1 MGFNILKNILKNVI
15 REGIEDTI
23 ERKIEDSLGIKNENN
38 YNENVNPSSNRNV
51 TNSIA
56 SEVLAKLV
64 EEDKNFAEAKF
75 RAKVDNMFIQTYTGV
90 MKQDLSKVE
99 HFLSEEM
106 YKKYSEKIENL
117 KSKNQMQVYDELNV
131 SDTNIISVE
140 ELEDRFVIKVSLL
153 TKYLDY
159 LIAKDTRQYV
169 SGNRQVRKERRV
181 RIALSK
187 IKNAK
192 SMGSARTCDGCG
204 ANMDL
209 NKTGVCEYCGTVF
222 ELKKYDWVIDE
233 IED

>member
-1 MGFNILKNILKNVI
+1 MGFNNFLNNLRRAAEAMEKAVIDNNTNNQNHENNTYNNANIKNTTNNQISKNIL
-15 REGIEDTI
+15 E
-23 ERKIEDSLGIKNENN
+23 
-38 YNENVNPSSNRNV
+38 
-51 TNSIA
+51 
-56 SEVLAKLV
+56 KLV
-64 EEDKNFAEAKF
+64 AEDKDFAEAKF

-99 HFLSEEM
+99 HFLSKEM
-106 YKKYSEKIENL
+106 FEKYSKKVENL
-117 KSKNQMQVYDELNV
+117 KSKNQLQIYDELNV
-131 SDTNIISVE
+131 SDTNIINIE

-159 LIAKDTRQYV
+159 ILTKDTKKYV
-169 SGNRQVRKERRV
+169 SGDRDVRVEKRV
-181 RIALSK
+181 RITLSK

-192 SMGSARTCDGCG
+192 SMEEARKCDGCG

-222 ELKKYDWVIDE
+222 ELKNYDWVIDN

>member
-1 MGFNILKNILKNVI
+1 MGFNNFLNNLRRAAEAMEKAVTDDNTNNQNHENNTYNNANIKNTTNNQISKNIL
-15 REGIEDTI
+15 E
-23 ERKIEDSLGIKNENN
+23 
-38 YNENVNPSSNRNV
+38 
-51 TNSIA
+51 
-56 SEVLAKLV
+56 KLV
-64 EEDKNFAEAKF
+64 AEDKDFAEAKF

-99 HFLSEEM
+99 HFLSKEM
-106 YKKYSEKIENL
+106 FEKYSKKVENL
-117 KSKNQMQVYDELNV
+117 KSKNQLQIYDELNV
-131 SDTNIISVE
+131 SDTNIINIE

-159 LIAKDTRQYV
+159 ILTKDTKKYV
-169 SGNRQVRKERRV
+169 SGDRDVRVEKRV
-181 RIALSK
+181 KITLSK

-192 SMGSARTCDGCG
+192 SMEEARKCDGCG

-222 ELKKYDWVIDE
+222 ELKNYDWVIDN

>member
-1 MGFNILKNILKNVI
+1 MGFNNFLNNLRRAAEAMEKAVIDDNTNDQNHENNTYNNANIKNTTNNQISKNIL
-15 REGIEDTI
+15 E
-23 ERKIEDSLGIKNENN
+23 
-38 YNENVNPSSNRNV
+38 
-51 TNSIA
+51 
-56 SEVLAKLV
+56 KLV
-64 EEDKNFAEAKF
+64 AEDKDFAEAKF

-99 HFLSEEM
+99 HFLSKEM
-106 YKKYSEKIENL
+106 FEKYSKKVENL
-117 KSKNQMQVYDELNV
+117 KSKNQLQIYDELNV
-131 SDTNIISVE
+131 SDTNIINIE

-159 LIAKDTRQYV
+159 ILTKDTKKYV
-169 SGNRQVRKERRV
+169 SGDRDVRVEKRV
-181 RIALSK
+181 RITLSK

-192 SMGSARTCDGCG
+192 SMEEARKCDGCG

-222 ELKKYDWVIDE
+222 ELKNYDWVIDN

>member
-1 MGFNILKNILKNVI
+1 MGFNNFLNNLRRAAEAMEKAVTDDNTNNQNHENNTYNNANIKNTTNNQISKNIL
-15 REGIEDTI
+15 E
-23 ERKIEDSLGIKNENN
+23 
-38 YNENVNPSSNRNV
+38 
-51 TNSIA
+51 
-56 SEVLAKLV
+56 KLV
-64 EEDKNFAEAKF
+64 AEDKDFAEAKF

-99 HFLSEEM
+99 HFLSKEM
-106 YKKYSEKIENL
+106 FEKYSKKVENL
-117 KSKNQMQVYDELNV
+117 KSKNQLQIYDELNV
-131 SDTNIISVE
+131 SDTNIINIE

-159 LIAKDTRQYV
+159 ILTKDTKKYV
-169 SGNRQVRKERRV
+169 SGDRDVRVEKRV
-181 RIALSK
+181 RITLSK

-192 SMGSARTCDGCG
+192 SMEEARKCDGCG

-222 ELKKYDWVIDE
+222 ELKNYDWVIDN

>member
-1 MGFNILKNILKNVI
+1 MGFNNFLNNLRRAAEAMEKAVIDDNTNNQNYENNTYNNANIKNTTNNQISKNIL
-15 REGIEDTI
+15 E
-23 ERKIEDSLGIKNENN
+23 
-38 YNENVNPSSNRNV
+38 
-51 TNSIA
+51 
-56 SEVLAKLV
+56 KLV
-64 EEDKNFAEAKF
+64 AEDKDFAEAKF

-99 HFLSEEM
+99 HFLSKEM
-106 YKKYSEKIENL
+106 FEKYSKKVENL
-117 KSKNQMQVYDELNV
+117 KSKNQLQIYDELNV
-131 SDTNIISVE
+131 SDTNIINIE

-159 LIAKDTRQYV
+159 ILTKDTKKYV
-169 SGNRQVRKERRV
+169 SGDRDVRVEKRV
-181 RIALSK
+181 RITLSK

-192 SMGSARTCDGCG
+192 SMEEARKCDGCG

-222 ELKKYDWVIDE
+222 ELKNYDWVIDN

>member
-1 MGFNILKNILKNVI
+1 MGFNNFLNNLRRAAEAMEKAVIDDNTNNQNYENNTYNNANIKNTTNNQISKNIL
-15 REGIEDTI
+15 E
-23 ERKIEDSLGIKNENN
+23 
-38 YNENVNPSSNRNV
+38 
-51 TNSIA
+51 
-56 SEVLAKLV
+56 KLV
-64 EEDKNFAEAKF
+64 AEDKDFAEAKF

-99 HFLSEEM
+99 HFLSKEM
-106 YKKYSEKIENL
+106 FEKYSKKVENL
-117 KSKNQMQVYDELNV
+117 KSKNQLQIYDELNV
-131 SDTNIISVE
+131 SDTNIINIE

-159 LIAKDTRQYV
+159 ILTKDTKKYV
-169 SGNRQVRKERRV
+169 SGDRDVRVEKRV
-181 RIALSK
+181 KITLSK

-192 SMGSARTCDGCG
+192 SMEEARKCDGCG

-222 ELKKYDWVIDE
+222 ELKNYDWVIDN

>member
-1 MGFNILKNILKNVI
+1 MGFNNFLNNLRRAAEAMEKAVIDDDTNNQNYENNTYNNANIKNTTNNQISKNIL
-15 REGIEDTI
+15 E
-23 ERKIEDSLGIKNENN
+23 
-38 YNENVNPSSNRNV
+38 
-51 TNSIA
+51 
-56 SEVLAKLV
+56 KLV
-64 EEDKNFAEAKF
+64 AEDKDFAEAKF

-99 HFLSEEM
+99 HFLSKEM
-106 YKKYSEKIENL
+106 FEKYSKKVENL
-117 KSKNQMQVYDELNV
+117 KSKNQLQIYDELNV
-131 SDTNIISVE
+131 SDTNIINIE

-159 LIAKDTRQYV
+159 ILTKDTKKYV
-169 SGNRQVRKERRV
+169 SGDRDVRVEKRV
-181 RIALSK
+181 RITLSK

-192 SMGSARTCDGCG
+192 SMEEARKCDGCG

-222 ELKKYDWVIDE
+222 ELKNYDWVIDN

>member
-1 MGFNILKNILKNVI
+1 MGFNNFLNNLRRAAEAMEKAVIDDDTNNQNYENNTYNNANIKNTTNNQISKNIL
-15 REGIEDTI
+15 E
-23 ERKIEDSLGIKNENN
+23 
-38 YNENVNPSSNRNV
+38 
-51 TNSIA
+51 
-56 SEVLAKLV
+56 KLV
-64 EEDKNFAEAKF
+64 AEDKDFAEAKF

-99 HFLSEEM
+99 HFLSKEM
-106 YKKYSEKIENL
+106 FEKYSKKVENL
-117 KSKNQMQVYDELNV
+117 KSKNQLQIYDELNV
-131 SDTNIISVE
+131 SDTNIINIE

-159 LIAKDTRQYV
+159 ILTKDTKKYV
-169 SGNRQVRKERRV
+169 SGDRDVRVEKRV
-181 RIALSK
+181 KITLSK

-192 SMGSARTCDGCG
+192 SMEEARKCDGCG

-222 ELKKYDWVIDE
+222 ELKNYDWVIDN

>member
-1 MGFNILKNILKNVI
+1 MGFNNFLNNLRRAAEAIEKAVIDDNTNNQNYENNTYNNANIKNTTNNQISKNIL
-15 REGIEDTI
+15 E
-23 ERKIEDSLGIKNENN
+23 
-38 YNENVNPSSNRNV
+38 
-51 TNSIA
+51 
-56 SEVLAKLV
+56 KLV
-64 EEDKNFAEAKF
+64 AEDKDFAEAKF

-99 HFLSEEM
+99 HFLSKEM
-106 YKKYSEKIENL
+106 FEKYSKKVENL
-117 KSKNQMQVYDELNV
+117 KSKNQLQIYDELNV
-131 SDTNIISVE
+131 SDTNIINIE

-159 LIAKDTRQYV
+159 ILTKDTKKYV
-169 SGNRQVRKERRV
+169 SGDRDVRVEKRV
-181 RIALSK
+181 RITLSK

-192 SMGSARTCDGCG
+192 SMEEARKCDGCG

-222 ELKKYDWVIDE
+222 ELKNYDWVIDN